1 MFKAPDMSIWIG
13 REDSLEGDLGMRWH
27 QHVSA
32 WNEGAEPGVALFG
45 FPCEQGVVRNL
56 GRIGAKV
63 GPLAIRRALAPLA
76 WHMTKPVYD
85 AGDIRCDDCDL
96 ESAQQQLG
104 DCVKRLLEDQ
114 QLPVVMGG
122 GHEVAYGS
130 WQGLNLFARE
140 QPTLPVIGI
149 INFDAHFDLRSYEQL
164 GSSGTPFKQIADQCA
179 VQNSPFHYC
188 CLGVAESSNTQA
200 LFKRADAL
208 GVSYRLDEQ
217 MGVACLT
224 ETQQQLAAFIKKC
237 DWLYLTIDL
246 DVLPASV
253 APGVSAP
260 AARGVELEVIEALI
274 TDIKASGKLKLAD
287 LAELNPQ
294 LDIDHR
300 TARTAARLLSLIA
313 R

>member
-76 WHMTKPVYD
+76 WHMTKLVYD

-260 AARGVELEVIEALI
+260 AARGVQLEVIEALI

>member
-1 MFKAPDMSIWIG
+1 RLRFVLPATGAAWGSAKG
-13 REDSLEGDLGMRWH
+13 R
-27 QHVSA
+27 SA
-32 WNEGAEPGVALFG
+32 
-45 FPCEQGVVRNL
+45 CSR
-56 GRIGAKV
+56 KV
-63 GPLAIRRALAPLA
+63 GSLAIRRALASHA

-114 QLPVVMGG
+114 QFPVVMGG

-140 QPTLPVIGI
+140 QAKHPVIGI
-149 INFDAHFDLRSYEQL
+149 INFDAHFDLRSYEQV
-164 GSSGTPFKQIADQCA
+164 GSSGTPFKQIADQCKA
-179 VQNSPFHYC
+179 QNTPFHYC
-188 CLGVAESSNTQA
+188 CLGVAQSANTQA

-224 ETQQQLAAFIKKC
+224 EAQQQLAEFIKEC

-246 DVLPASV
+246 DVLPAAV

-260 AARGVELEVIEALI
+260 AARGVELEVLEALI
-274 TDIKASGKLKLAD
+274 ADIKASGKLKLAD
-287 LAELNPQ
+287 IAELNPQ
-294 LDIDHR
+294 LDIDQH
-300 TARTAARLLSLIA
+300 TARTAARLLGLIA